1 MLTTLLMFIAAISLS
16 GVAGYYSVI
25 GLTTIFSSAFIPVL
39 IMAGTLETSK
49 VITASWLYNNWRN
62 TPFLLKSYLTAAV
75 IVLMFITSLGIFGFL
90 SKAHVEQAA
99 ANAEQQA
106 QILRISQE
114 IDQQTATIASAKQKI
129 ANAGKGDEVSNA
141 AISARIDDANKVIDS
156 ANSRMQPQIDEQQ
169 KIIDDAAAKVELR
182 VSSIQ
187 SQISDVDKQ
196 VANLDAIIKS
206 LIDQKYATKA
216 QAKQTEQK
224 AARDELA
231 KQKSNL
237 LAQIDAMRQAPDPVA
252 DAAKAEITRLRGKVE
267 EEVKQTRAVIDQLTA
282 KLSQG
287 GDTARI
293 QADIDAQS
301 AIINAAE
308 AKIEILNADKFTL
321 ETEGRKLEAETG
333 PIKYIAQAMYG
344 NVVDQNILEHA
355 VRWIIVLIIVVFDP
369 LALLMLIAANQGL
382 AEHKALRAS
391 AKRKFETDTPAA
403 VAETVAPAAEITGP
417 AVAPP
422 VSLTIDGIDGLITA
436 AMQLRDE
443 IAALNALISQP
454 TVETNTQVQT
464 DYIEPVSYN
473 ITEPDNHTINFD
485 SQSSV
490 LTVESD
496 YDNVQQVFDFSAPIP
511 EFEPEIA
518 ATPEPI
524 VKIPVIAD
532 DIAEEDLDKL
542 AAAVPDKTESQWQI
556 IDTLP
561 DVSDSTNKSTNEFFD
576 DLQHLHRQRIERHL
590 NDKSEA

>member
-1 MLTTLLMFIAAISLS
+1 MLTTLLMFIAAVSLS

-75 IVLMFITSLGIFGFL
+75 MVLMFITSLGIFGFL

-106 QILRISQE
+106 KILRITQE
-114 IDQQTATIASAKQKI
+114 IDQQAAIIASAKQKM
-129 ANAGKGDEVSNA
+129 ANAGKGDEASNA

-156 ANSRMQPQIDEQQ
+156 ANSRMQTQIDEQQ
-169 KIIDDAAAKVELR
+169 KIIDDATVKVELR
-182 VSSIQ
+182 VASIQ
-187 SQISDVDKQ
+187 SQIDDVDKQ

-206 LIDQKYATKA
+206 LIDQKYAVKA

-231 KQKSNL
+231 KQKSDL

-252 DAAKAEITRLRGKVE
+252 VAAKAEITRLRSKVD

-287 GDTARI
+287 GDTAKI

-301 AIINAAE
+301 AVINAAE
-308 AKIEILNADKFTL
+308 SKIETLNADKFTL

-344 NVVDQNILEHA
+344 NVVDQNLLEHA
-355 VRWIIVLIIVVFDP
+355 VRWIIMLIIVVFDP

-382 AEHKALRAS
+382 AEHKVLRA
-391 AKRKFETDTPAA
+391 ARKKVELQIPT
-403 VAETVAPAAEITGP
+403 AAEAAATHVTEITAAAG
-417 AVAPP
+417 APP
-422 VSLTIDGIDGLITA
+422 MSLVIEGKDELITA
-436 AMQLRDE
+436 VTQLKNE
-443 IAALNALISQP
+443 IAELNAFITQPAVDP
-454 TVETNTQVQT
+454 TVPVHT
-464 DYIEPVSYN
+464 DYVKPV
-473 ITEPDNHTINFD
+473 NHTVSFD
-485 SQSSV
+485 SQSNI
-490 LTVESD
+490 LKVETEHD
-496 YDNVQQVFDFSAPIP
+496 DTQQVFDFSGPV
-511 EFEPEIA
+511 
-518 ATPEPI
+518 ATPDPV
-524 VKIPVIAD
+524 VKIPVTAD
-532 DIAEEDLDKL
+532 DIAEEDSDKL
-542 AAAVPDKTESQWQI
+542 AVVIPESQWQI

-561 DVSDSTNKSTNEFFD
+561 DVSDSTNKSTNEFFE
-576 DLQHLHRQRIERHL
+576 DLQHLHKQRIERHL
-590 NDKSEA
+590 NNKSES